1 MNAAIIWDEAYAEH
15 DTGSRPEGADRIST
29 MVDHLRA
36 TDLWPGLTVVKP
48 EAATEDDILLVHTP
62 RHLAMIKRAGQGG
75 DTCVSESI
83 QVPPPCP
90 ARLIIAR
97 CRGVCTRRMSSSVAA
112 SGLTTVRPGHRS
124 VARRWS
130 TMVLMR
136 SAPSGRAPVSCSA

>member
-48 EAATEDDILLVHTP
+48 EAATEDDILLVHTR

-75 DTCVSESI
+75 GRVAIIDWDVQHGNVT
-83 QVPPPCP
+83 P
-90 ARLIIAR
+90 AAFFVEPRVLFLSMHQWPHYP
-97 CRGVCTRRMSSSVAA
+97 G
-112 SGLTTVRPGHRS
+112 SGFFT
-124 VARRWS
+124 
-130 TMVLMR
+130 
-136 SAPSGRAPVSCSA
+136 